1 MAKSKTKSKAV
12 KRKAPPP
19 PPVTVHYDDDSINTL
34 FEAMSVVAVRCDD
47 DERFYVAE
55 LLDDTTEEMLEDDS
69 ATVNVLYY
77 DKKPDGSY
85 VVGAYDVAPVRAI
98 MCEVALEAKRAG
110 TYALPARHA
119 QRVQR
124 VLDAVEAGNG
134 VPEEE
139 TQPIKKRKT
148 KASSAAE
155 DDDNDDDD
163 DDDGTETTTK
173 KSPRGKRSRA
183 SPKSAKTKIDKKSGL
198 ARCIVHVAT
207 DVADDEMAGDHSFR
221 SKCHDVLASAKEVVR
236 AVLTRN
242 YDLLASLLTP
252 DAAAKMHTLHAVRSV
267 GLRKTALQ
275 YAIENN
281 DMLALLLFQSIKE
294 TKWTFAAKPK
304 CALQSLGT
312 GQHTSAYS
320 DYNRRAINASRGGK
334 EGLNA
339 LLKDLDVDIMGE
351 AYPFVDFD
359 RTGLSKV
366 LWSSPNTTYELVVF
380 FYPADAWVSNAEAVM
395 PQVFR
400 CGNVALATKLLGILV
415 ARSGWGYNA
424 LHLGVLSDAPLEPFR
439 KVSVLKKAT
448 GHGIAP
454 LHVASLD
461 PNARHLGQ
469 LVAELS
475 TPELEFADRAG
486 WHAVHYAAVCSSS
499 APMRILLDAGADATS
514 KTTAKET
521 PLHWASS
528 SGRTETLKL
537 LLESMPAEM
546 RSGYLEGL
554 SPNGFRALHIA
565 AVRGHAAVV
574 TALLDAGAEINA
586 ATASNHGKLSALALA
601 AEAGHADVV
610 GVLLGAR
617 APVDIRDKLRRTPL
631 ILAVM
636 NGHSAV
642 ATTLLNAGADANAAD
657 TSLNTVMHYAASY
670 GWRSCVRLL
679 HSVGAEAWSRNDWG
693 YTPMAC
699 AALKGR
705 YDVSR
710 FLIDHATDA
719 GAIDFVDAD
728 GASMLFLQCQLA
740 ESTDEL
746 TFLLEK
752 GADPNRATTEE
763 RTPLQQLLQRLAN
776 SEEATKPVLL
786 EMVTLLLKH
795 GAIVDGPVFEKHG
808 QPLSLAIRAKSKP
821 AFDLL
826 LSKATVTAGT
836 WTAAVTSG
844 AEFVEALL
852 AASDGMIPFM
862 STPYRH
868 NLLHAL
874 ASAPTILPIAVV
886 TAVVARL
893 DKAAFTAC
901 DSDGDTPIADLLLYQ
916 RPMHADVRR
925 DDEAGDAAYMA
936 LLELYLQHTPALARL
951 RRMRTLSREKASD
964 EVVWAPSTQGLL
976 HMAAARRLAT
986 TSEGAQRWR
995 GKDVLATLL
1004 SCGSWTQD
1012 DVNALD
1018 GDESPLLVAAKHGHV
1033 DGARALIN
1041 IGANVNYCVPIKPT
1055 TTTPACTPLHAALN
1069 CLPMVQL
1076 LLENGADPSFAA
1088 TDKPKNTP
1096 LHVAVD
1102 RRNTELVDLLLSF
1115 GANAV
1120 LQNEHGLT
1128 PLTAAVAAGL
1138 SVEQTLLHANDV
1150 DYTTTVQQGDDW
1162 DFACHKAKPTEAP
1175 PARTVVSALIRET
1188 TKAAIPVPDAQGRT
1202 SLHYAC
1208 KKRDIHLLRG
1218 LLALSSD
1225 AINVTDVD
1233 GRTPL
1238 HFAVNA
1244 APMTPEA
1251 TFDVESL
1258 LLQHGADVNA
1268 IDRFGFSVLHFA
1280 FVKVNL
1286 DWHHQHRSLSHAEK
1300 VKKHEAHLA
1309 TIPRT
1314 DTDPIETVGSLCL
1327 VGGLVVT
1334 GQDVLGRTPLHLGA
1348 ATGAVVSVLGILH
1361 LAPKTILAVEDK
1373 RGDTALGRAMAHER
1387 KAMVTTLIQHG
1398 SSVHGT
1404 FTVENPSME
1413 KKRKASYYFFAV
1425 QQKWQGICHLLLQS
1439 GYCRRQAV
1447 EDSIRTHNWEL
1458 TSNLI
1463 TSLVNSSDRVL
1474 QHPNDRGETL
1484 LHILAAQDVAFSGAA
1499 RAVAW
1504 QLIDAG
1510 VPADALDKNGTS
1522 VLHAAAPHAH
1532 LEALCFYLHHAPT
1545 LLNATMASSGATPVV
1560 HGLRTVT
1567 NVDLATKL
1575 VVFFKRRGADLS
1587 LRANDGHSVVSLLL
1601 DRFSNNSSTD
1611 ATRLLFLL
1619 QLLLAAGVSPSGRFP
1634 TSHPLAVSRHASH
1647 DKLLHATPLLRTLY
1661 VTSGYLRQH
1670 LLTLLLAHG
1679 ADITETDTDGN
1690 SCLAHAAMRNLT
1702 DEAKFLVGK
1711 SVTATIQRPL
1721 VATDKTAA
1729 NTETTEAA
1737 CDSSVSGNDENDDDY
1752 DDASASDSDEDMGSG
1767 SDDDEEEE
1775 VEDEPMEDVEKARP
1789 TTTDEEEVV
1798 VRRPPIVVRR
1808 KLPAAALRKLAG
1820 LSNSFGENALHVAVY
1835 PCHGMSFENVLL
1847 VKLLKK
1853 NGVSTTAT
1861 DVDGQTPLDLAKTQ
1875 PSGVLWTALTSTP
1888 LPATGDVPSFAPKPA
1903 VDDDALAFL
1912 AYCEAHGHVAHEEIT
1927 PEVAPQC
1934 EAGNN
1939 PSVYVDADKVAYAV
1953 VLTKVDVQSGQH
1965 GVNVFYRMQV
1975 VHNPVQDV
1983 YILFTNW
1990 GRIGEDGKYQHTP
2003 FPDAVNAG
2011 NEFKKIF
2018 KSKTSNVFPPT
2029 PETPFVK
2036 KPGKYML
2043 CVARTQRAKYDKVV
2057 TSPIQ
2062 VPTDAPASVHAPPV
2076 QDALAAITD
2085 LNCLHEAANHLSLT
2099 DVPLVE
2105 LQSDALQQAL
2115 QQLHEI
2121 HDMIVTNDKVLSNVQ
2136 NSGGLEPAALAALTD
2151 EWRAATEAIAAK
2163 CSRYFECVPRDDA
2176 TAATELAAFLD
2187 VTSVQMEMSRV
2198 RQLIEIAATSK
2209 IVLGAKA
2216 RAHERHPLDYCYD
2229 ALQVQLRQSSV
2240 AEIDA
2245 VRKYY
2250 VQGHCNSGY
2259 RVANVFT
2266 LDRRDELDRDADT
2279 DVPGHRTLLWHGTK
2293 RTNLMSILH
2302 RGLCIAPADAPRTG
2316 LAFGKGVY
2324 FADAAAKSLQY
2335 CTPFTTADNKKT
2347 KVYLLLCDVA
2357 LGTPHCVQSS
2367 EYRESAADGTHSTF
2381 AVGCT
2386 QPDPSETLVVAAT
2399 GRSKV
2404 PLGDLK
2410 ALGTDLPRSFVWYAK
2425 QPKNENSKYFSN
2437 RTTLRGDAAAFL
2449 QRFARGVQSRIDVT
2463 EPSELLEGLF
2473 VYYNYYG
2480 QSHTPTKISVDAI
2493 ARQRWPSGALHEA
2506 HLRLTVHFTVDDD
2519 TYAFDVIGRSDMLDG
2534 VEMPTGYD
2542 LQSEMPSLSYSEYI
2556 VYKERQVRMRYLVE
2570 LELETK

>member
-1 MAKSKTKSKAV
+1 MAKSRKTTKSKAM

-19 PPVTVHYDDDSINTL
+19 PPVAVHYDDDSINTL

-55 LLDDTTEEMLEDDS
+55 LLDDTTEEMLDDDS

-77 DKKPDGSY
+77 DKQPDGSY

-148 KASSAAE
+148 KASSAVE
-155 DDDNDDDD
+155 DDDD
-163 DDDGTETTTK
+163 DATMTTM
-173 KSPRGKRSRA
+173 RSRA
-183 SPKSAKTKIDKKSGL
+183 SPKSAKLKIDKKSGL

-221 SKCHDVLASAKEVVR
+221 AKCHDVLASAKEVLR

-252 DAAAKMHTLHAVRSV
+252 DAAAKMHTLHAARSV
-267 GLRKTALQ
+267 GVRKTALQ
-275 YAIENN
+275 YAIEHN
-281 DMLALLLFQSIKE
+281 DTQALLLFQGIKE

-339 LLKDLDVDIMGE
+339 LLKDLDLDTMGD
-351 AYPFVDFD
+351 AYPFVDLD
-359 RTGLSKV
+359 RADLSKV
-366 LWSSPNTTYELVVF
+366 LWSSPNTTYELVAF
-380 FYPADAWVSNAEAVM
+380 FYPADAWVSNAETVM
-395 PQVFR
+395 PRVFR

-461 PNARHLGQ
+461 PAARHLGQ

-499 APMRILLDAGADATS
+499 APMRILLDAGANATA

-528 SGRTETLKL
+528 FGRAETVKL

-574 TALLDAGAEINA
+574 TALLDAGAELNA

-610 GVLLGAR
+610 DVLLRAR

-636 NGHSAV
+636 NGYSAV

-710 FLIDHATDA
+710 FLIDHATDP
-719 GAIDFVDAD
+719 GAIDFVDAN

-752 GADPNRATTEE
+752 GADPNRATMDEC
-763 RTPLQQLLQRLAN
+763 TPIQQVLQRLAT
-776 SEEATKPVLL
+776 SEEATKPALL
-786 EMVTLLLKH
+786 AMLTLLLKH
-795 GAIVDGPVFEKHG
+795 GATVDGPALKKHG
-808 QPLSLAIRAKSKP
+808 QPLSLAMRAQSKP

-826 LSKATVTAGT
+826 LPTTTVTAAT
-836 WTAAVTSG
+836 WFVAVTSG

-852 AASDGMIPFM
+852 AASKGMIPLDA
-862 STPYRH
+862 TPYH
-868 NLLHAL
+868 ANLLHAL
-874 ASAPTILPIAVV
+874 ASSPTSLPIAVV
-886 TAVVARL
+886 SAVVARL

-901 DSDGDTPIADLLLYQ
+901 DHGGDTPVAELLLFQ
-916 RPMHADVRR
+916 RPMHIDVHR
-925 DDEAGDAAYMA
+925 DDDASDAAYMA
-936 LLELYLQHTPALARL
+936 LLELYLQHTPDLARL
-951 RRMRTLSREKASD
+951 RRMQTLTKEKKAD
-964 EVVWAPSTQGLL
+964 EEVWAPSTMGLL
-976 HMAAARRLAT
+976 HMAAARKLAT
-986 TSEGAQRWR
+986 TSDGPRRWR

-1004 SCGSWTQD
+1004 SFGAWTQA
-1012 DVNALD
+1012 DVDALD
-1018 GDESPLLVAAKHGHV
+1018 DDESPLLVAAKHGHV
-1033 DGARALIN
+1033 DGARALID
-1041 IGANVNYCVPIKPT
+1041 IGANVNYCVPIKPAT
-1055 TTTPACTPLHAALN
+1055 LACTPLHAALH

-1076 LLENGADPSFAA
+1076 LLENGADASFAA
-1088 TDKPKNTP
+1088 IATPKNTP

-1120 LQNEHGLT
+1120 LQNELGFT

-1162 DFACHKAKPTEAP
+1162 DFACHKAKPVEAP

-1208 KKRDIHLLRG
+1208 KKRDIHLLRC

-1268 IDRFGFSVLHFA
+1268 VDRFGLSVLHFA

-1286 DWHHQHRSLSHAEK
+1286 DWHHEHKSLSHAEM
-1300 VKKHEAHLA
+1300 VKQHEAHLTA
-1309 TIPRT
+1309 IPRT
-1314 DTDPIETVGSLCL
+1314 ESDPIETVGSLCL
-1327 VGGLVVT
+1327 VDGLVVT

-1361 LAPKTILAVEDK
+1361 LAPKTILHVTDT

-1474 QHPNDRGETL
+1474 QHLNDRGETL
-1484 LHILAAQDVAFSGAA
+1484 LHILAAQDVEFTGAA

-1510 VPADALDKNGTS
+1510 VSASALDKSGAS

-1545 LLNATMASSGATPVV
+1545 LLNATMASSGASPVV

-1601 DRFSNNSSTD
+1601 DRFSNNNSTD

-1647 DKLLHATPLLRTLY
+1647 DKLSHATPLLRTLY

-1711 SVTATIQRPL
+1711 SVAATIERPL

-1729 NTETTEAA
+1729 NTETSEAA
-1737 CDSSVSGNDENDDDY
+1737 QDNNVSGNDEDEDDDS
-1752 DDASASDSDEDMGSG
+1752 ASASGSDEDMGSG
-1767 SDDDEEEE
+1767 SDDDDAEEEE
-1775 VEDEPMEDVEKARP
+1775 EAEDEPMAAVEEATEAK
-1789 TTTDEEEVV
+1789 TTDTEEVV

-1808 KLPAAALRKLAG
+1808 KLPAAALRKLVG
-1820 LSNSFGENALHVAVY
+1820 LSNAFGENALHVAVY
-1835 PCHGMSFENVLL
+1835 PRHGMSFENTLL
-1847 VKLLKK
+1847 VQLLKK
-1853 NGVSTTAT
+1853 SGVSTTAT
-1861 DVDGQTPLDLAKTQ
+1861 DVDGRTPLDLAKTQ

-1888 LPATGDVPSFAPKPA
+1888 LPSIGDAPSFVPQPA

-1912 AYCEAHGHVAHEEIT
+1912 AYCEAHGHVVHEEIT

-1939 PSVYVDADKVAYAV
+1939 PSVLVDADKVAYAV

-2003 FPDAVNAG
+2003 FPDAVNAC

-2029 PETPFVK
+2029 SETPFTK

-2043 CVARTQRAKYDKVV
+2043 CVARTQRAKYDIVV

-2062 VPTDAPASVHAPPV
+2062 VPSDAPPSVHAPPV

-2085 LNCLHEAANHLSLT
+2085 FNCLHEAAKHLSLT

-2105 LQSDALQQAL
+2105 LQSHALQQAL

-2121 HDMIVTNDKVLSNVQ
+2121 HDMIVANDKVLSNVQ

-2187 VTSVQMEMSRV
+2187 VASVQKEMSRV
-2198 RQLIEIAATSK
+2198 RQLIEIAGTSK

-2240 AEIDA
+2240 AEVDA

-2250 VQGHCNSGY
+2250 VQGHCKSGY
-2259 RVANVFT
+2259 SVANVFT

-2335 CTPFTTADNKKT
+2335 CTPFTTADKKKT

-2357 LGTPHCVQSS
+2357 LGTPHRVQRS

-2381 AVGCT
+2381 AVGST

-2410 ALGTDLPRSFVWYAK
+2410 VLGTDLPRSFVWYAK
-2425 QPKNENSKYFSN
+2425 QPKNENDRYFSN
-2437 RTTLRGDAAAFL
+2437 RTTLCGDTAAL
-2449 QRFARGVQSRIDVT
+2449 LERFAQGTESHLDVT
-2463 EPSELLEGLF
+2463 EPSELLEGLL

-2480 QSHTPTKISVDAI
+2480 QFKTPTKVSVDAV
-2493 ARQRWPSGALHEA
+2493 ARQRWVSGALHEA
-2506 HLRLTVHFTVDDD
+2506 HLRLTVHFTADED
-2519 TYAFDVIGRSDMLDG
+2519 TFSFDAIGRTDVFDDA
-2534 VEMPTGYD
+2534 EAPTGYS
-2542 LQSEMPSLSYSEYI
+2542 LQMDTSSLSYSEFI